1 MNILVK
7 LASGFMNLFTL
18 GGEQFV
24 SWVTGIIP
32 TVLMLLLLM
41 NAIIALAGD
50 ESVNKLARV
59 CTKNPILR
67 YLVLPFVSAFMLG
80 NPMALSMG
88 KFMPEFYKPA
98 YYASATYHCHT
109 NNGIFPHIN
118 ASELFVWLGIANG
131 ISTLKLD
138 TTPLAVR
145 YLLVGLV
152 ANFISGWVTEFTTK
166 YIVFV
171 CFDKINKFWFIFK
184 REELYSKYKEGLKL
198 IQKQQFAQASIHWE
212 LLLDNKLLK
221 NVSSNF

>member
-41 NAIIALAGD
+41 NAIIALAGN
-50 ESVNKLARV
+50 ESVNKLAKV
-59 CTKNPILR
+59 CTKNPVLR

-98 YYASATYHCHT
+98 YYASVTYHCHT
-109 NNGIFPHIN
+109 NNGIFPHNTI
-118 ASELFVWLGIANG
+118 S
-131 ISTLKLD
+131 STLSFSWSCSKLYFRMGD
-138 TTPLAVR
+138 R
-145 YLLVGLV
+145 IY
-152 ANFISGWVTEFTTK
+152 
-166 YIVFV
+166 Y
-171 CFDKINKFWFIFK
+171 KIC
-184 REELYSKYKEGLKL
+184 REAAGCKT
-198 IQKQQFAQASIHWE
+198 
-212 LLLDNKLLK
+212 
-221 NVSSNF
+221 

>member
-41 NAIIALAGD
+41 NAIIALAGN
-50 ESVNKLARV
+50 ESVNKLAKV
-59 CTKNPILR
+59 CTKNPVLR

-131 ISTLKLD
+131 ISALN
-138 TTPLAVR
+138 
-145 YLLVGLV
+145 LLVGLV
-152 ANFISGWVTEFTTK
+152 ANFISGWVTEFTTR
-166 YIVFV
+166 YV
-171 CFDKINKFWFIFK
+171 
-184 REELYSKYKEGLKL
+184 E
-198 IQKQQFAQASIHWE
+198 KQQGV
-212 LLLDNKLLK
+212 KLSRTLK
-221 NVSSNF
+221 A